1 MIGDGGGGEY
11 VGDGVGI
18 AQSNGVIG
26 ESVQSMDD
34 GMVLKEEDDEDVLV
48 DDDLEGALGGGGEF

>member
-1 MIGDGGGGEY
+1 MIGDGGCGEY

-18 AQSNGVIG
+18 TQSNGEIG

-34 GMVLKEEDDEDVLV
+34 GMVLKEDDDEDVLV
-48 DDDLEGALGGGGEF
+48 EDDLEGALGGGGEC